1 MKSAEKHLCLTFS
14 SFWTKLSF
22 KNVSSNVLVKMFFA
36 DDKYSRLNKENLPL
50 QIQIQLRA
58 VIA

>member
-1 MKSAEKHLCLTFS
+1 
-14 SFWTKLSF
+14 
-22 KNVSSNVLVKMFFA
+22 MFFA

-50 QIQIQLRA
+50 QIQMQLRA